1 MSITTPVTTEEWVS
15 YILDEIPTEDLIHQ
29 SRVAGSNAFLR
40 TLKEEGF
47 EASSLASIHRAFA
60 LRFVREDMRVPS
72 RMDNCHIDYNAMVEN
87 PDSDLREKIEAFN
100 RETKIPQ

>member
-1 MSITTPVTTEEWVS
+1 MGITTPVTTEEWVS

-47 EASSLASIHRAFA
+47 EAPALASIHRAFA
-60 LRFVREDMRVPS
+60 LRFVREGMRVPS
-72 RMDNCHIDYNAMVEN
+72 RMDGCHIDYNAMVEN
-87 PDSDLREKIEAFN
+87 PDSELKEMIAEFN
-100 RETKIPQ
+100 AEG

>member
-1 MSITTPVTTEEWVS
+1 MSVTTPVTTEEWVS
-15 YILDEIPTEDLIHQ
+15 YILDEIPNEDLIHQ

-47 EASSLASIHRAFA
+47 EAPALASIHRAFA
-60 LRFVREDMRVPS
+60 LRFVREGMRVPS

-87 PDSDLREKIEAFN
+87 PDSELKEMIEKFN
-100 RETKIPQ
+100 GEG

>member
-1 MSITTPVTTEEWVS
+1 MSIKTPVTTEEWVS

-47 EASSLASIHRAFA
+47 EAPALSSIHRAFA
-60 LRFVREDMRVPS
+60 LRFVREGMRVPS

-87 PDSDLREKIEAFN
+87 PDIELKEMIAEFN
-100 RETKIPQ
+100 GEG